1 MAAAAEAVRTENW
14 QSRPF
19 FDFVIGTYESKMTA
33 NDSTTLIKDLKHG
46 QKNINLVF
54 IVLDIG
60 KTEKNKLFQTA
71 NKNM

>member
-1 MAAAAEAVRTENW
+1 M
-14 QSRPF
+14 
-19 FDFVIGTYESKMTA
+19 VIGTYESKMTA

-60 KTEKNKLFQTA
+60 KTGKNKLFQTA
-71 NKNM
+71 SKNM